1 VKRFGS
7 LLLALIAAAGCA
19 AQRKAELDLREA
31 QQVAT
36 ECSEQ
41 SALQE
46 AQQRASEARIE
57 QLDAEI
63 LRLQSDLAQAQEVI
77 VAAES
82 QLSGAHTRAMAVR
95 SVAEARGALESSAAR
110 APWKRK
116 EAEHA
121 GQFLAEADQHVVA
134 GHFGAAILLASRAA
148 RVASAID
155 EEVRAVRGRRGALQI
170 AVARANLREGPS
182 KEGRVIAT
190 LARGTPLLP
199 ERREADWTL
208 VRTPQNRLGWVHR
221 SLVEVLSG
229 GE

>member
-1 VKRFGS
+1 VKRAGS
-7 LLLALIAAAGCA
+7 LLLVLIAAAGCA
-19 AQRKAELDLREA
+19 ARRHAVELRQA

-46 AQQRASEARIE
+46 AQQRASQARID
-57 QLDAEI
+57 QLEAEI
-63 LRLQSDLAQAQEVI
+63 ARLQSDLSQAQEVI

-82 QLSGAHTRAMAVR
+82 QLSGAHTRALAVR
-95 SVAEARGALESSAAR
+95 SVAEARSALESSAAR

-121 GQFLAEADQHVVA
+121 REFLAEADQHAVA

-155 EEVRAVRGRRGALQI
+155 EEVRAVRGRRGTLQV

-182 KEGRVIAT
+182 MEGKVVAT

-199 ERREADWTL
+199 ERREADWML

-221 SLVEVLSG
+221 SLVEALSG